1 MSLAQIAYSRSQS
14 AKQDVRKK
22 LSTSILNVTDGQV
35 SLAKGFRD
43 LYRSASSSRMEY
55 TAATPSWVG
64 PGEYKL
70 RRDTG
75 KIQPTIQQRYTYSTE
90 HMPSPTRYN
99 LQPAHQPTGFTIKS
113 KPKEP
118 KPRQSPAPDQY
129 APKLTDL
136 QTKKHSLS
144 LAIPNETITISPGPG
159 SYDQTLK
166 TNQGFTIAKTD
177 RSYYDIFR
185 PKQLTPDFA
194 PQKQFEIKPVKIAT
208 YRFKAERN
216 DNPGPYDTR
225 SAYEYLH
232 PKKQLS
238 IQEAGFRT
246 VTGAAEGIQKQLSA
260 QQVKLQKQLVEQLK
274 AELEIGRKTL
284 GIGMEGKKMSREER
298 KQLNEAS
305 ACFKTFNTANEYEI
319 HFAMAGPGYEGLV
332 HGRIITMKL
341 FPHNFPKVIIDHEHF
356 KQPVISNEL
365 LKTWHPQMGTYVL
378 LQQVADQF
386 RVLNAVNADLVIVDA
401 SISKQFA
408 CKTCGCRNEE
418 WVAKLLKNRQK

>member
-1 MSLAQIAYSRSQS
+1 MLQKQLQEGEMQIKLGSGIEHNGKFISFFLQSR
-14 AKQDVRKK
+14 
-22 LSTSILNVTDGQV
+22 
-35 SLAKGFRD
+35 
-43 LYRSASSSRMEY
+43 
-55 TAATPSWVG
+55 
-64 PGEYKL
+64 KL
-70 RRDTG
+70 RETATNLLLRTG
-75 KIQPTIQQRYTYSTE
+75 ELKAHFNKDFKFSNRCNQVGTPGIDQLLYSCNRCNHKWCSECGEWHKSGEKCVNIGNHKRCPNCKIYFE
-90 HMPSPTRYN
+90 
-99 LQPAHQPTGFTIKS
+99 
-113 KPKEP
+113 
-118 KPRQSPAPDQY
+118 
-129 APKLTDL
+129 KLDKTTCNHIECAL

-144 LAIPNETITISPGPG
+144 LAIQNETITVSPGPG
-159 SYDQTLK
+159 SYDQPLK
-166 TNQGFTIAKTD
+166 TNQGFTIGKTD

-185 PKQLTPDFA
+185 PKQITPDFA

-386 RVLNAVNADLVIVDA
+386 RVLNAVNADLVVVDA
-401 SISKQFA
+401 SISKQFV